1 MIDRF
6 DVRSHLDI
14 IEEYTGGGGGG
25 PSSVLSNEIDEE
37 RMCNYER
44 YKTLIQN
51 EAADVSEE
59 QCLKEI
65 EIEEKYGPISDEK
78 KVKLEPK
85 ATIGYVYEDSTSATS
100 SSFFKKSVKPNESK
114 KFSLNDLIFDS
125 DDDLEFG
132 ELIFRFAT

>member
-1 MIDRF
+1 LIDRF
-6 DVRSHLDI
+6 DARSHLDI
-14 IEEYTGGGGGG
+14 IEEYTGQER
-25 PSSVLSNEIDEE
+25 PNQERSVLSNEIDEE

-51 EAADVSEE
+51 EAADISEE

-78 KVKLEPK
+78 KTKQEPK
-85 ATIGYVYEDSTSATS
+85 ATIGYVYEDSTATN
-100 SSFFKKSVKPNESK
+100 SFFKKSNKNENK

-132 ELIFRFAT
+132 